1 MNDML
6 NENSQALKWV
16 WAESYRPKNLDE
28 CILPSATLK
37 QLKEMVENRNVPH
50 LLLSGT
56 AGIGKTTVA
65 RALVNEL
72 DGELLF
78 INASLESGI
87 DVIRNKVMKFSSVM
101 SLDDR
106 PKFLLF
112 DEFDGLSR
120 QAMESLRGIIEEFKN
135 VRFFFT
141 CNYKNRII
149 DAIISRTTEINFSV
163 PSSEKPKLQAKL
175 FKRVAEILQKENVE
189 FAPKVVVTLINTH
202 FPDIRK
208 LLNVLQQYS
217 SGGAIDEG
225 ILTDR
230 EGSSTDELIAL
241 LKAKDFPGMRK
252 WVAVNSDID
261 TTVIFRTLYERAN
274 ELLVSSCIPQIVL
287 TLAEYSFKLSHSVDE
302 EIVTTAALTEIM
314 AAAEWK

>member
-1 MNDML
+1 MNEML

-16 WAESYRPKNLDE
+16 WAESYRPSTLDE
-28 CILPSATLK
+28 CILPEATYA
-37 QLKEMVENRNVPH
+37 QLKEMVKNKSVPH

-65 RALVNEL
+65 RALVN
-72 DGELLF
+72 DMGGELLF

-87 DVIRNKVMKFSSVM
+87 DVIRSKVLKFASVM
-101 SLDDR
+101 SLEDK

-149 DAIISRTTEINFSV
+149 DAIISRTTEVNFSV
-163 PSSEKPKLQAKL
+163 PVSEKPKLQARL
-175 FKRVAEILQKENVE
+175 FKRVSEILKKEGVK
-189 FAPKVVVTLINTH
+189 FSPKVVVSLISTH

-217 SGGAIDEG
+217 SGGEIDEG
-225 ILTDR
+225 ILSDR
-230 EGSSTDELIAL
+230 TGNSLDELISIL
-241 LKAKDFPGMRK
+241 QAKDFPGMRK
-252 WVAVNSDID
+252 WVAINSDID
-261 TTVIFRTLYERAN
+261 TSVIFRLLYEKSADI
-274 ELLVSSCIPQIVL
+274 LKPDCIPQIVL
-287 TLAEYSFKLSHSVDE
+287 TLAEYSFKLTHSVDQ
-302 EIVTTAALTEIM
+302 EIVTAAALTEIM
-314 AAAEWK
+314 AAASWK